1 VTPDDYVVG
10 HVRDALA
17 TDERTGVLDVHAA
30 VVAGPLVLTGNV
42 TTPERREMI
51 GVVAAEAA
59 DGLEVVNELT
69 VLSSAAPGHER
80 EELA

>member
-17 TDERTGVLDVHAA
+17 HAGMLDVHAE
-30 VVAGPLVLTGNV
+30 VVAGRLVLTGHVATPARRDEV
-42 TTPERREMI
+42 TPIAT
-51 GVVAAEAA
+51 EAA
-59 DGLEVVNELT
+59 GGLAVVNELT
-69 VLSSAAPGHER
+69 VLQCPPPAAA

>member
-1 VTPDDYVVG
+1 MTPDDYVVA

-17 TDERTGVLDVHAA
+17 TDPRAGVLDVHAT
-30 VVAGPLVLTGNV
+30 VSAGRLVLTGNV
-42 TTPERREMI
+42 ATPERREAI
-51 GVVAAEAA
+51 GVVAAEVA

-69 VLSSAAPGHER
+69 VLTSPGPGEM

>member
-1 VTPDDYVVG
+1 MTPDDYVVG

-17 TDERTGVLDVHAA
+17 HEGESDVQAA
-30 VVAGPLVLTGNV
+30 VVAGRLVLTGNV
-42 TTPERREMI
+42 ATPARRDAM
-51 GVVAAEAA
+51 GVVAAQAA

-69 VLSSAAPGHER
+69 VLTTPDPGPA